1 MKALSILFALICISV
16 PAAAGDAQALLVR
29 LLGDWQAQG
38 EAFGRPAH
46 SFMTWT
52 SHLDGRFMRLDYR
65 IEMARDTDT
74 RSEFQGVAYYDTDST
89 GPFDAF
95 WADSS
100 GDLHPIAATRDGD
113 ALVAHWGLDG
123 HKQGRTRYE
132 LLDADR
138 IEVTDWIK
146 TPEGWRQFNQAVFA
160 RVGGG
165 P

>member
-16 PAAAGDAQALLVR
+16 PAAADDAQALLPR

-65 IEMARDTDT
+65 IEMARDADT
-74 RSEFQGVAYYDTDST
+74 R
-89 GPFDAF
+89 FDAF

-113 ALVAHWGLDG
+113 ALVAHWGMDG

-146 TPEGWRQFNQAVFA
+146 TADGWRQFNQAVFA